1 MSEGKTSTGEM
12 DGPSPPAKIAEENL
26 KPSFQKALSAL
37 RERHTPAIPV
47 GRHEGEIAVWLGEFD
62 FTVYQHPY
70 TLEQAEVY
78 IFLPENFVNS
88 DPHWVVTVPPIERAD
103 REGWEDNNPA
113 CRDQDKYLQND
124 LGVDQGITFSLRW
137 SHLNFKPEKP
147 EHAVRAI
154 EVIDAGFE
162 TG

>member
-1 MSEGKTSTGEM
+1 VSEGETSTVEM
-12 DGPSPPAKIAEENL
+12 DGPSPTARLAEENL

-70 TLEQAEVY
+70 TPEQAEVY

-113 CRDQDKYLQND
+113 RRDQDKYLQND

>member
-1 MSEGKTSTGEM
+1 MSEGETPTGEM
-12 DGPSPPAKIAEENL
+12 DGSSPPARLAEENL
-26 KPSFQKALSAL
+26 KPSFQEALSAL

-62 FTVYQHPY
+62 FTVYQYPY
-70 TLEQAEVY
+70 TPEQAEVY

-88 DPHWVVTVPPIERAD
+88 DPHWVMTVPPVERAD
-103 REGWEDNNPA
+103 REGWEDNNPDR
-113 CRDQDKYLQND
+113 RDQDKYLQND

>member
-1 MSEGKTSTGEM
+1 MSEGETSTGEM
-12 DGPSPPAKIAEENL
+12 DGPSPPTRLAEENL

-47 GRHEGEIAVWLGEFD
+47 GRHDGEIAVWLGEFD
-62 FTVYQHPY
+62 FNVYQHPY
-70 TLEQAEVY
+70 TPEQAEVY

-88 DPHWVVTVPPIERAD
+88 DPHWVVTVPPVERAD
-103 REGWEDNNPA
+103 REGWKDNNPA
-113 CRDQDKYLQND
+113 RRDQDKYLQND